1 MNEMLKNKKIAV
13 VGIGGVG
20 GYLAG
25 MLGRVCS
32 HLTLA
37 ARGERREALLKKG
50 LVLHSDY
57 NGEITVNAE
66 RVVPA
71 NEMGEQDYIFIC
83 VKNYSL

>member
-37 ARGERREALLKKG
+37 ARGERR
-50 LVLHSDY
+50 
-57 NGEITVNAE
+57 
-66 RVVPA
+66 
-71 NEMGEQDYIFIC
+71 
-83 VKNYSL
+83 